1 MIQTKKIDTYETDFY
16 QWTME
21 QSEALREQNL
31 EKLDWENIIEEIE
44 ALGRSDYQAVI
55 SLLTRIIQHKL
66 KIDYANQPQT
76 NRHWQA
82 EIKAFSNSIRRRYS
96 PSMKPK
102 LEGEW
107 EGIYSD
113 AIDLYLIDYPGCDF
127 PEICPYL
134 LNDILNQCKK
144 PK

>member
-16 QWTME
+16 QWTIE
-21 QSEALREQNL
+21 QSEALIDQNF

-44 ALGRSDYQAVI
+44 ALGRSDYQAVV
-55 SLLTRIIQHKL
+55 SLLTRIIQHNL
-66 KIDYANQPQT
+66 KIDYANKPQY
-76 NRHWQA
+76 NRHLQA
-82 EIKAFSNSIRRRYS
+82 EIKAFSNTIRRRYS
-96 PSMKPK
+96 SSMTPK
-102 LEGEW
+102 LEVEW

-113 AIDLYLIDYPGCDF
+113 AIDLYLIDYLACDF

-144 PK
+144 SK